1 MSLRARN
8 RPWVRCGVDVVDVD
22 VVNVDVEDFDVD
34 VDVLFADDHYVCSS
48 VAGLLCSTPKACY
61 PQASVTGLLCS

>member
-22 VVNVDVEDFDVD
+22 VVNVDVEDVDVD
-34 VDVLFADDHYVCSS
+34 VDVLFCR
-48 VAGLLCSTPKACY
+48 
-61 PQASVTGLLCS
+61 